1 MKIFLLSFILLY
13 LTKGHFS
20 EESKYTNKYDGVN
33 LDEILTNERLLTG
46 YIKCLLEQGPCT
58 PDAKELKN
66 NLPDAIQNDCKKCT
80 NRQQQ
85 GADQVM
91 GYIIDHRPDDWNK
104 LEEKYKS
111 DGSYKRKYLEKKQ
124 SVKNINS
131 NENDVENKNG
141 NSNEKEE

>member
-104 LEEKYKS
+104 LEEK
-111 DGSYKRKYLEKKQ
+111 
-124 SVKNINS
+124 
-131 NENDVENKNG
+131 
-141 NSNEKEE
+141 